1 MDYRK
6 FEKEYKVHVYEM
18 GPNGLLNLYS
28 LFDYLQDI
36 ASDHAV
42 LLGFGRDDLM
52 KNNSIWVLSRMY
64 AEIKYLPRWEESIK
78 VRTWPKGTDKL
89 FALRD
94 FEVMSDDGRH
104 VASATSSWLVIDRS
118 TKKIQRPD
126 NLLTSF
132 NNGTEIPDALMRN
145 ALKIDAALNGGKKS
159 PEFHVRTSDL
169 DINLHTNNVR
179 YLKWVTDFYDLDFI
193 MNKLPSSVE
202 INYLSESV
210 IGDKIFIRV
219 SENQKDDTF
228 DHSVI
233 RMSDSKEL
241 CRIRIVW
248 KDSKQEKVL

>member
-1 MDYRK
+1 MDFRK

-18 GPNGLLNLYS
+18 GPNGQLNLYS
-28 LFDYLQDI
+28 LFDYMQDI

-52 KNNSIWVLSRMY
+52 KNNNIWVLSRIY
-64 AEIKYLPRWEESIK
+64 AEITRLPQWEERIT

-94 FEVMSDDGRH
+94 FEVHSADGRH
-104 VASATSSWLVIDRS
+104 IASATSSWLVVDRS
-118 TKKIQRPD
+118 TKRIQRPD
-126 NLLTSF
+126 NLLLKYK
-132 NNGTEIPDALMRN
+132 NGTEIPDALLRN
-145 ALKIDAALNGGKKS
+145 ALKIDPAGNKGKKS
-159 PEFHVRTSDL
+159 PEFQVRTSDL

-179 YLKWVTDFYDLDFI
+179 YLMWVTDYYDLDFL

-210 IGDKIFIRV
+210 IGDHIFIRV
-219 SENQKDDTF
+219 SEDEKGNSF

-233 RMSDSKEL
+233 RMHDNKEL

-248 KDSKQEKVL
+248 KDIKQEKV